1 MTLINVIS
9 SFAFR
14 YARGYVSNDTWV
26 DYFIFSRIQKLLG
39 GRMQLLVT
47 GSAPIDRKVLSFAR
61 GVMGCHVIEAYGQ
74 TETSGCNVVSLP
86 LDCRMD
92 GHVGTPLPNIH
103 VKLVD
108 VPEMGYFSE
117 NDQGEVC
124 MKGRCNFQGYLK
136 RPEVTAETIDTE
148 GWLHSGDIGQWLP
161 NGALKII
168 DRKKN
173 IFKMVQ
179 GEYVAPEK
187 VEQVYALSPWVDQ
200 AFVEGKSSES
210 YCVGVFVLNREYL
223 ESWAGNNGFDATP
236 ERLVDE
242 EAVGKAL
249 LEHLQRLGKERGLNG
264 FEQVK
269 KAALRL
275 DPFTVDNGL
284 LTPTL
289 KLKRVNLRR
298 HFAQLIEELYQ
309 S

>member
-1 MTLINVIS
+1 MILICY
-9 SFAFR
+9 R
-14 YARGYVSNDTWV
+14 YSRGYVSNNTWV

-39 GRMQLLVT
+39 GNMRLLVT
-47 GSAPIDRKVLSFAR
+47 GSAPIDRKVLAFAR
-61 GVMGCHVIEAYGQ
+61 GVMGCYVFEVYGQ

-92 GHVGTPLPNIH
+92 GHVGAPLPNILI
-103 VKLVD
+103 KLVD
-108 VPEMGYFSE
+108 VPEMDYYKD

-124 MKGRCNFQGYLK
+124 VKGRGNFQGYLK
-136 RPEVTAETIDTE
+136 RPEITAETIDSE

-187 VEQVYALSPWVDQ
+187 VEQVYGLSPWIDQ
-200 AFVEGKSSES
+200 AFVEGKSTES
-210 YCVGVFVLNREYL
+210 YCVGIFVVNQEYL
-223 ESWAGNNGFDATP
+223 TSWAGNNGFQSPLDQ
-236 ERLVDE
+236 LVNE
-242 EAVGKAL
+242 EVVCKVL
-249 LEHLQRLGKERGLNG
+249 LEHLNRLGKKKGLNG

-275 DPFTVDNGL
+275 DPFSVENGL

-289 KLKRVNLRR
+289 KLKRVILRK
-298 HFAQLIEELYQ
+298 HFAEVINELYC

>member
-1 MTLINVIS
+1 MN
-9 SFAFR
+9 F
-14 YARGYVSNDTWV
+14 
-26 DYFIFSRIQKLLG
+26 
-39 GRMQLLVT
+39 LVT
-47 GSAPIDRKVLSFAR
+47 GSAPIDRKVLAFAR
-61 GVMGCHVIEAYGQ
+61 GVMGCYVLEAYGQ

-92 GHVGTPLPNIH
+92 GHVGAPLPNIL

-117 NDQGEVC
+117 KDQGEIC
-124 MKGRCNFQGYLK
+124 IKGRCNFQGYLK
-136 RPEVTAETIDTE
+136 RPEITAETIDE
-148 GWLHSGDIGQWLP
+148 DGWLHSGDIGQWLP

-173 IFKMVQ
+173 IFKMIQ

-187 VEQVYALSPWVDQ
+187 IEQIYGLSPWIDQ

-210 YCVGVFVLNREYL
+210 YCVGVFVVNRDYL
-223 ESWAGNNGFDATP
+223 TSWAGNNGFDAEKP
-236 ERLVDE
+236 EKLVEE
-242 EAVGKAL
+242 EAVVKAL
-249 LEHLQRLGKERGLNG
+249 LEHLQRFGKDKGLNG

-269 KAALRL
+269 KLALQL
-275 DPFTVDNGL
+275 EPFTVDNGL

-289 KLKRVNLRR
+289 KLKRVSLRK
-298 HFAQLIEELYQ
+298 HFADVIEKMYH